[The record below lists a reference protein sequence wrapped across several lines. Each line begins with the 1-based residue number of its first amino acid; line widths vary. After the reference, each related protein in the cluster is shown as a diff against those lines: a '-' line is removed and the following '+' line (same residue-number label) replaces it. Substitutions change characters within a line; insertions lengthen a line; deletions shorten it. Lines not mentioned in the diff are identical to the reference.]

1 MGNHVDWQLKPG
13 QIIRRVDLHKLYG
26 GSGQGGICPSLKSAN
41 VFIFTDPTEGEQ
53 YGYIDG
59 WRKDGLFHYTGEG
72 QKGDQQMTKGNAAI
86 LYHREEGRALRL
98 FVGARGE
105 VQYRGQLEIDSEKP
119 FYHAPAPQRAS
130 SLARK
135 VIIFRLRGVD
145 FEAVAG
151 KDKDVPTDPVAEVP
165 IENKNTESV
174 LIHPKAEV
182 YAATRLEQR
191 LVHAYRDYIEKSGRH
206 IVRQRMHPG
215 GDTKPLFT
223 DAYEKARNNLIEAKG
238 SVTREAIRM
247 AIGQLADYSRF
258 IKPKPSLAVLLP
270 IRPPSDL
277 EELLL
282 SQGIRAVWQDEKN
295 QFSDNAN
302 GSFT

>member
-1 MGNHVDWQLKPG
+1 MDWQLKTG
-13 QIIRRVDLHKLYG
+13 QTIRRVDLHKLYG

-41 VFIFTDPTEGEQ
+41 LFIFTDPSEGEQ

-59 WRKDGLFHYTGEG
+59 LRKDGLFHYTGEG
-72 QKGDQQMTKGNAAI
+72 QKGNQQMIRGNAAI
-86 LYHREEGRALRL
+86 LHHREEGRALRL

-105 VQYRGQLEIDSEKP
+105 VRYRGQLEIDSEKP
-119 FYHAPAPQRAS
+119 FYHAPAPQLGS
-130 SLARK
+130 SLERK

-145 FEAVAG
+145 VEPVAK
-151 KDKDVPTDPVAEVP
+151 KDDPPADLVAEVP

-191 LVHAYRDYIEKSGRH
+191 LVHAYRDYIEKSGGQ
-206 IVRQRMHPG
+206 IVRHRMRPS
-215 GDTKPLFT
+215 GDAKPLFT
-223 DAYEKARNNLIEAKG
+223 DAYNKARNNLIEAKG

-270 IRPPSDL
+270 IRPPNDL
-277 EELLL
+277 EDLLL
-282 SQGIRAVWQDEKN
+282 SQGIHSVWQEEET
-295 QFSDNAN
+295 QFVDNAN
-302 GSFT
+302 GLFT